1 MITDRIELAKTI
13 TESISQETKLK
24 KLGSNINVYWHES
37 KTKNLISLIK
47 ENRLN
52 NKKISTFRG
61 GRVSPSLNSSL
72 NSWLNFNPLVAI

>member
-24 KLGSNINVYWHES
+24 KLGLNINVYWHVS
-37 KTKNLISLIK
+37 KTKSHISLIK

-52 NKKISTFRG
+52 NKKI
-61 GRVSPSLNSSL
+61 
-72 NSWLNFNPLVAI
+72 